1 MASLSKKSFQILL
14 LSQIASFSLLCN
26 IMSCRTVICTY
37 MHTLTKPPTIISTS
51 LHILIAFLRVVVSLV
66 DIAVQPGLGAFARR
80 PYPPTC
86 IKSASRLY
94 DNDNFLTLLSLSV
107 PPRKHLKKC
116 ACVPFQIPIP
126 PPGVQSTSAKTLLRP
141 CHQVWKPD
149 YSIEIR
155 IIALPAI
162 HQKATSHIPFRYQ
175 NLRY

>member
-26 IMSCRTVICTY
+26 ILSCRTVICTY
-37 MHTLTKPPTIISTS
+37 RHTLTKPPTIISTS

-66 DIAVQPGLGAFARR
+66 DIAVQSGLGAFARR

-126 PPGVQSTSAKTLLRP
+126 PPWRP
-141 CHQVWKPD
+141 INISRD
-149 YSIEIR
+149 SITAMSPGLE
-155 IIALPAI
+155 
-162 HQKATSHIPFRYQ
+162 T
-175 NLRY
+175 